1 MIAQEVDDLTW
12 HLKLGHIDVQ
22 VDPVETLKIE
32 NHMAIEEIVHVC
44 NVAHTPPPN
53 GRSGFV
59 LIPVMIENLHHYP
72 LTRRSEVCLIRPQV
86 LARTGKFEDA

>member
-12 HLKLGHIDVQ
+12 HFKLGHIDVQ

-53 GRSGFV
+53 GRSGST
-59 LIPVMIENLHHYP
+59 LTPSMIENLYHHP
-72 LTRRSEVCLIRPQV
+72 LTRRSEACLIR
-86 LARTGKFEDA
+86 